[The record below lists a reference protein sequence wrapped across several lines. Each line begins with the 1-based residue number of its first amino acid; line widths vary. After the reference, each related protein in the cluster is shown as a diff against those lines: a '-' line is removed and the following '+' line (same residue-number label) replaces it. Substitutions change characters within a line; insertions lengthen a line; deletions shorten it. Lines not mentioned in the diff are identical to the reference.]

1 MPERHPG
8 GHGVRAPN
16 CRNEGRRYCADGAEF
31 RRRAI
36 RRSRRSPGSR
46 AIFDRRTGDGLGRS
60 ADPQLRRGAIVGRRG
75 ATRSGAMAA
84 CDRGVRGA
92 RPGGYVKREQSHCGG
107 TEPYGM
113 KKRLVELLCCPVCF
127 AGLRLTV
134 LNESESAAAES
145 RGPACSSWCEHRHTS
160 LGPGQPGPD
169 ASECT
174 ACYRREIAEGI
185 LTCEGCQARYPIIG
199 AVPRLVRNAEA
210 EYREFFARCAGGRPP
225 NASTA
230 GKPSPSVF
238 DARSNESFGLQWRNQ
253 GEGDRTWFKEDVSL
267 RREEFLYSLA
277 VDRDDLRGA
286 LIFDAG

>member
-1 MPERHPG
+1 
-8 GHGVRAPN
+8 
-16 CRNEGRRYCADGAEF
+16 
-31 RRRAI
+31 
-36 RRSRRSPGSR
+36 
-46 AIFDRRTGDGLGRS
+46 
-60 ADPQLRRGAIVGRRG
+60 
-75 ATRSGAMAA
+75 
-84 CDRGVRGA
+84 
-92 RPGGYVKREQSHCGG
+92 
-107 TEPYGM
+107 M

-286 LIFDAG
+286 LIFDAGYGNGRLTASLANFGAEIVGMELSVGGVEQAQAQKGRYAGEHEHRVHFIQGNVLELPVRAGSSARGINTGTLLRRSLICSDQQD